1 MADNN
6 IKTKEDLDQ
15 EKKFK
20 KNLSFMHMSDE
31 EIQDEL
37 DYYGQFPQ
45 FKYQQEMFAKQYDDP
60 DKELS
65 TPAKAYSVLH
75 TARNGLEA
83 LPAVAGSGIVS
94 TVATPIIAGIMSAAG
109 RPLARVYNGAN
120 GKVVTPYISVDG
132 SDKRWTI
139 DEKNKV
145 LDDASKLADG
155 KYNYNEAARNV
166 DQFTKDR
173 PIITKYGSEYNKSLA
188 QPNQGNYAKNLT
200 DIKGTVE
207 DLNDATPPKAGSV
220 TNVGKEFS
228 MTKPKFANAISKALK
243 LAKGLGDAVTSYG
256 VGSLITKGDDNYND
270 TLAKKYTRDF
280 FFNLPTESQDY
291 IKENG
296 LTEDTFNTYVRPYI
310 SFNEKKMYDID
321 EKTLNDMLAK
331 KQYDAL
337 YENYGIDTTEYQKSN
352 KKDREAL
359 VKHWLSAVKR
369 ARAFENK

>member
-1 MADNN
+1 MADNR
-6 IKTKEDLDQ
+6 KTKEDLDQ
-15 EKKFK
+15 EKKYK
-20 KNLSFMHMSDE
+20 DNMAFMHMSDE
-31 EIQDEL
+31 DYQKEL
-37 DYYGQFPQ
+37 DFYGQFPQ

-109 RPLARVYNGAN
+109 RPLARVYNGEN

-139 DEKNKV
+139 DEKNKI

-155 KYNYNEAARNV
+155 KYNYNEAVKNV

-220 TNVGKEFS
+220 TNVGKEFAI
-228 MTKPKFANAISKALK
+228 TKPKFANAISKAIK
-243 LAKGLGDAVTSYG
+243 LAKGLGDAATSYG
-256 VGSLITKGDDNYND
+256 IGSLITKGDDNYND

-321 EKTLNDMLAK
+321 EQTLKDMLAK

-337 YENYGIDTTEYQKSN
+337 YENYGIDTSEYQKSN

>member
-1 MADNN
+1 MADNRK
-6 IKTKEDLDQ
+6 KTKEDLDQ
-15 EKKFK
+15 EKKYK
-20 KNLSFMHMSDE
+20 ENMAFMHMSDE
-31 EIQDEL
+31 DYQKEL
-37 DYYGQFPQ
+37 DFYGQYPQ

-65 TPAKAYSVLH
+65 TPAKVYSVLH

-94 TVATPIIAGIMSAAG
+94 TVVPPIIAGIMSAAG
-109 RPLARVYNGAN
+109 RPLARVYNGPN
-120 GKVVTPYISVDG
+120 GKIKTDYVSLNNGKRFSSKEKDKIIDDYVDL
-132 SDKRWTI
+132 I
-139 DEKNKV
+139 N
-145 LDDASKLADG
+145 ADRSYG
-155 KYNYNEAARNV
+155 TETRDV
-166 DQFTKDR
+166 PQFTKDR

-280 FFNLPTESQDY
+280 FYNLPTESQDY

-321 EKTLNDMLAK
+321 EQTLKDMLAK

>member
-1 MADNN
+1 MADNR
-6 IKTKEDLDQ
+6 KTKEDLDQ
-15 EKKFK
+15 EKKYK
-20 KNLSFMHMSDE
+20 ENMAFMHMSDE

-155 KYNYNEAARNV
+155 KYNYNEAVRNV

-228 MTKPKFANAISKALK
+228 ITKPKFANAISKALK

>member
-1 MADNN
+1 MADNR
-6 IKTKEDLDQ
+6 KTKEDLDQ
-15 EKKFK
+15 EKKYK
-20 KNLSFMHMSDE
+20 ENMAFMHMSDE
-31 EIQDEL
+31 DYQKEL
-37 DYYGQFPQ
+37 DFYGQYPQ
-45 FKYQQEMFAKQYDDP
+45 FKYQQEMFAKQYDDS

-94 TVATPIIAGIMSAAG
+94 TVVPPIIAGIMSAAG
-109 RPLARVYNGAN
+109 RPLARVYNGEN

-139 DEKNKV
+139 DEKNKI

-155 KYNYNEAARNV
+155 KYNYNEAVKNV

-207 DLNDATPPKAGSV
+207 DLNDATPPKTGSV
-220 TNVGKEFS
+220 TNVGKEFAI
-228 MTKPKFANAISKALK
+228 TKPKFANAISKAIK

-280 FFNLPTESQDY
+280 FYNLPTESQDY

>member
-1 MADNN
+1 MADNR
-6 IKTKEDLDQ
+6 KTKEDLDQ
-15 EKKFK
+15 EKKYK
-20 KNLSFMHMSDE
+20 ENMAFMHMSDE

-75 TARNGLEA
+75 SARNGLEA
-83 LPAVAGSGIVS
+83 LPDVAGSGIVS

-155 KYNYNEAARNV
+155 KYNYNEAVRNV

-228 MTKPKFANAISKALK
+228 ITKPKFANAISKALK

-256 VGSLITKGDDNYND
+256 VGSLITKGDDSYND

-310 SFNEKKMYDID
+310 SFDEKKMYDID

>member
-1 MADNN
+1 MADNR
-6 IKTKEDLDQ
+6 KTKEDLDQ
-15 EKKFK
+15 EKKYK
-20 KNLSFMHMSDE
+20 ENMAFMHMSDE

-155 KYNYNEAARNV
+155 KYNYNEAVRNV

-228 MTKPKFANAISKALK
+228 ITKPKFANAISKALK

-310 SFNEKKMYDID
+310 SFDEKKMYDID

>member
-1 MADNN
+1 MENN
-6 IKTKEDLDQ
+6 LKTKEDLDQ
-15 EKKFK
+15 EKKYK
-20 KNLSFMHMSDE
+20 ENMAFMHMSDE
-31 EIQDEL
+31 DYQKEL
-37 DYYGQFPQ
+37 DFYGQYPQ

-65 TPAKAYSVLH
+65 TPAKVYSVLH

-280 FFNLPTESQDY
+280 FYNLPTESQDY

>member
-1 MADNN
+1 MADNR
-6 IKTKEDLDQ
+6 KTKEDLDQ
-15 EKKFK
+15 EKKYK
-20 KNLSFMHMSDE
+20 ENMAFMHMSDE

-75 TARNGLEA
+75 SARNGLEA
-83 LPAVAGSGIVS
+83 LPDVAGSGIVS

-155 KYNYNEAARNV
+155 KYNYNEAVRNV

-228 MTKPKFANAISKALK
+228 ITKPKFANAISKALK

-310 SFNEKKMYDID
+310 SFDEKKMYDID

>member
-1 MADNN
+1 MDNR
-6 IKTKEDLDQ
+6 KVKEDKDQ
-15 EKKFK
+15 EKKEK
-20 KNLSFMHMSDE
+20 DNMAFMDMSDE
-31 EIQDEL
+31 DYQKEL
-37 DYYGQFPQ
+37 DFYGQYPQ
-45 FKYQQEMFAKQYDDP
+45 FKYQQEMFAKQYDDS

-94 TVATPIIAGIMSAAG
+94 TVVPPIIAGIMSAAG
-109 RPLARVYNGAN
+109 RPLARVYNGEN

-139 DEKNKV
+139 DEKNKI

-155 KYNYNEAARNV
+155 KYNYNEAVKNV

-207 DLNDATPPKAGSV
+207 DLNDATPPKTGSV
-220 TNVGKEFS
+220 TNVGKEFAI
-228 MTKPKFANAISKALK
+228 TKPKFANAISKAIK

-280 FFNLPTESQDY
+280 FYNLPTESQDY